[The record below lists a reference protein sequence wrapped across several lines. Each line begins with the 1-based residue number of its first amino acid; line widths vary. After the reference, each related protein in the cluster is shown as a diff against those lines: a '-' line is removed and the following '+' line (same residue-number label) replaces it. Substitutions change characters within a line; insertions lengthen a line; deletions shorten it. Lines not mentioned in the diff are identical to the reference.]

1 MNCKWILDEVTDSM
15 KARIQALEN
24 VTNDVEVKDIY
35 KFAKLDEIKFL
46 QGQLQEIEDM
56 KKEEVRHFEE
66 AEEDLREKR
75 YEAYI

>member
-1 MNCKWILDEVTDSM
+1 MNSWILDEVIDNM
-15 KARIQALEN
+15 KARIKALEN
-24 VTNDVEVKDIY
+24 VTKDTEVKDIY

-46 QGQLQEIEDM
+46 KKQLKEIEDM
-56 KKEEVRHFEE
+56 KQEEVRYFEE

>member
-1 MNCKWILDEVTDSM
+1 MDWKLDELIDNM

-24 VTNDVEVKDIY
+24 MQEASTGY
-35 KFAKLDEIKFL
+35 KLAKQDEIQWIKD
-46 QGQLQEIEDM
+46 QLEEIELM
-56 KKEEVRHFEE
+56 KQEDVRQLEE

>member
-1 MNCKWILDEVTDSM
+1 MNNWILEEVTDSM

-24 VTNDVEVKDIY
+24 VTKDVEVKDIY

-56 KKEEVRHFEE
+56 KKEEVRYFEE

>member
-1 MNCKWILDEVTDSM
+1 MDWILEEVIDSM

-24 VTNDVEVKDIY
+24 VTKDTEVKDIY
-35 KFAKLDEIKFL
+35 KFAKLDEINFL
-46 QGQLQEIEDM
+46 REQLKEIEEM
-56 KKEEVRHFEE
+56 KIEEIKQLEL

>member
-1 MNCKWILDEVTDSM
+1 MDWILEEVIDSM

-24 VTNDVEVKDIY
+24 VTKDTEVKDIY
-35 KFAKLDEIKFL
+35 KFAKLGEINFLREQLKEIEEMKNEEIK
-46 QGQLQEIEDM
+46 Q
-56 KKEEVRHFEE
+56 FEL

>member
-1 MNCKWILDEVTDSM
+1 MDWILEEVIDSM

-24 VTNDVEVKDIY
+24 VTKDTEVKDIY
-35 KFAKLDEIKFL
+35 KFAKLDEINFL
-46 QGQLQEIEDM
+46 REQLKEIEEM
-56 KKEEVRHFEE
+56 KNEEIKQFEL

>member
-1 MNCKWILDEVTDSM
+1 MDWILDEVIDSM

-24 VTNDVEVKDIY
+24 VTKDVEVKDIY

-46 QGQLQEIEDM
+46 KEQLNEIYNMKNEDI
-56 KKEEVRHFEE
+56 KETEL

-75 YEAYI
+75 ADAYI

>member
-1 MNCKWILDEVTDSM
+1 MDWILEEVIDNM

-24 VTNDVEVKDIY
+24 VTKDTEVKDIY

-46 QGQLQEIEDM
+46 REQLKEIEEM
-56 KKEEVRHFEE
+56 KNEEIKQFELV
-66 AEEDLREKR
+66 EEDLREKR

>member
-1 MNCKWILDEVTDSM
+1 MDWILEEVIDNM
-15 KARIQALEN
+15 KARIKALEN
-24 VTNDVEVKDIY
+24 VTKDVEVKDIY

-56 KKEEVRHFEE
+56 KKEEVRYFEE
-66 AEEDLREKR
+66 VEEDLREKR

>member
-1 MNCKWILDEVTDSM
+1 MDWILDEVIDSM

-24 VTNDVEVKDIY
+24 VTEDVEVKDIY

-46 QGQLQEIEDM
+46 KEQLNEIYNMKNEDI
-56 KKEEVRHFEE
+56 KETEL

-75 YEAYI
+75 ADAYI

>member
-1 MNCKWILDEVTDSM
+1 MDWILDEVIDNM

-24 VTNDVEVKDIY
+24 VTEDVEVKDIY
-35 KFAKLDEIKFL
+35 KFAKLDEIQFL
-46 QGQLQEIEDM
+46 KEQINEIYSMKNEDI
-56 KKEEVRHFEE
+56 KETEL

>member
-1 MNCKWILDEVTDSM
+1 MNWILDEVIDSI
-15 KARIQALEN
+15 KSRIKALEN
-24 VTNDVEVKDIY
+24 VTKDVEVKDIY

-46 QGQLQEIEDM
+46 QGQLQEIENM
-56 KKEEVRHFEE
+56 KKEDVRHFEE